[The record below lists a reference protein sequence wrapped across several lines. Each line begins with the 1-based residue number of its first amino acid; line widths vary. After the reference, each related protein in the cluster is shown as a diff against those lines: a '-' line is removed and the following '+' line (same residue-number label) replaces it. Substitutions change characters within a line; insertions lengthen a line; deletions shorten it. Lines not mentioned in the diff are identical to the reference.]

1 MLTGAGAGGADGSE
15 MGRFPHFE
23 MRRQVGLAQFHPS
36 TTPPDT
42 CKVLHQL
49 SAEGCV
55 LGKTFGCNAQNKT
68 LWTRGCR
75 GTFQCGTAQV
85 TCDPHPAPTCEV
97 SCDQGGFAGEWTRLS
112 QHNPLDA
119 GFRPASPGIEN
130 PVVTRSMDVSRHD
143 IAGIW
148 VAFFSRCQRYRCGQ
162 GEWWI
167 AVYHIYTGPTV
178 GVSYSRDGVYAPNP
192 LLALHTR

>member
-1 MLTGAGAGGADGSE
+1 MLTCASAGGADGSE

-49 SAEGCV
+49 SAEECV

-75 GTFQCGTAQV
+75 GTFQCGSAQV

-130 PVVTRSMDVSRHD
+130 PVVTRSTD
-143 IAGIW
+143 
-148 VAFFSRCQRYRCGQ
+148 GQ
-162 GEWWI
+162 WWI